1 MKLTDDQLHRAAA
14 LAQERLFSQLPQEEQ
29 CQHIFSEQF
38 EQNMQ
43 RLIAEWKQGNIQPDK
58 VHMGWQYYTRNG
70 IAAVLLCFLLACFT
84 MPEVVQAGCQR
95 IIEAVE
101 TVFEEYTEYRYHS
114 DAAGDTEFV
123 PLQFGYLP
131 EGMVETDRDEQ
142 EALLYLFY
150 ESEKFYFLLNQEQIT
165 SDDAITYIVDT
176 EDAMQQVI
184 EIQGEDVQFIYKEN
198 RIQFIWLHGACRI
211 TGQTNLSEDEVIK
224 ILENVEFGEN
234 DFTPN
239 YVEKEMNYETIEPEY
254 IYQYLLDR
262 GVSEEKLNRLSFN
275 TLESIFRQAEAN
287 QFTDIQVQQYIDG
300 QISIMESPRSYS
312 GADEAVLSEDG
323 STFITSY
330 GEVPNLMQRYHGK
343 YTGEHPTEVEKF
355 YSDQ

>member
-58 VHMGWQYYTRNG
+58 VHMGWQYYMRNS

-114 DAAGDTEFV
+114 NAAGDTEFV

-131 EGMVETDRDEQ
+131 EGMVETERE
-142 EALLYLFY
+142 EHPTNLFISIDK
-150 ESEKFYFLLNQEQIT
+150 EDI
-165 SDDAITYIVDT
+165 YIVIDQTLVTENSGFAYIADT
-176 EDAMQQVI
+176 EDAEQKIIRVHD
-184 EIQGEDVQFIYKEN
+184 EEVYFIYKEN
-198 RIQFIWLHGACRI
+198 RIQFIWLHGAYHI
-211 TGQTNLSEDEVIK
+211 TGQSNLPEDEVVK

-343 YTGEHPTEVEKF
+343 YTGEHPTEVENF
-355 YSDQ
+355 YSEQ

>member
-58 VHMGWQYYTRNG
+58 VHMGWQYYTRNS

-114 DAAGDTEFV
+114 NAAGDTEFV

-131 EGMVETDRDEQ
+131 EGMIETEREEHPTRLFLSFDKGSSYIIVNQ
-142 EALLYLFY
+142 TLLT
-150 ESEKFYFLLNQEQIT
+150 EET
-165 SDDAITYIVDT
+165 GVTYGIDT
-176 EDAMQQVI
+176 EDALTKIFMINNNQVR
-184 EIQGEDVQFIYKEN
+184 FIYKEN
-198 RIQFIWLHGACRI
+198 RIHFIWLHGAYQI
-211 TGQTNLSEDEVIK
+211 TGQTNLPEDEVIK

-343 YTGEHPTEVEKF
+343 YTGEHPTEVENF
-355 YSDQ
+355 YSEQ